1 MNKMI
6 GAILLIVGTSIGGG
20 MLALPVA
27 TAAGG
32 FLNACILMFA
42 CWLAMTFC
50 AFLILEVNLWL
61 PINSNMI
68 SMAKITLG
76 QIGQLIAWFTYLLLL
91 YSLLAAYISSGSDV
105 LHSLLT
111 KLNLD
116 LPMWITSV
124 AVVVLLGAVVYQGIS
139 AIDYVNRGFMFIKL
153 GAYSLLVVLAIP
165 HVNLNL
171 LPLGELHHMLGA
183 VTVVITSFGY
193 ATVIPSLRAYFKGD
207 VKKLRLVILI
217 GSLIPL
223 FCYILWVFVIQANI
237 PSKGTTGLISIAASG
252 REVSMLTHA
261 LTTAIHTQWVI
272 TCANIFT
279 SICVATAFLGVAL
292 CLADF
297 LSDGLQIE
305 KKAWGNVKIH
315 ALTFLPP
322 LAIILFYPGAFLIG
336 LSYAGIFCIILL
348 MLLPPLMVWSGRYY
362 KKIARGYR
370 VAGGKPAL
378 VITIL
383 LAILVLIINK
393 TIG

>member
-32 FLNACILMFA
+32 FLNACMLMFA

-61 PINSNMI
+61 PHQSNII
-68 SMAKITLG
+68 SMAKSTLG
-76 QIGQLIAWFTYLLLL
+76 KAGQIIAWVSYLLLH
-91 YSLLAAYISSGSDV
+91 YSLLAAYLSSGTDV
-105 LHSLLT
+105 LHGVLAKLLT
-111 KLNLD
+111 EI
-116 LPMWITSV
+116 PMWICSLL
-124 AVVVLLGAVVYQGIS
+124 VVLLLGAVVYRGIS
-139 AIDYVNRGFMFIKL
+139 TIDYFNRGLMFVKL
-153 GAYSLLVVLAIP
+153 GAYFLLVVLALP
-165 HVNLNL
+165 HINLSL
-171 LPLGELHHMLGA
+171 LPVGKFHYLLSA

-223 FCYILWVFVIQANI
+223 FCYILWVFVIQANL
-237 PSKGTTGLISIAASG
+237 PSEGSTGLITIAHSG
-252 REVSMLTHA
+252 REVSMLTQA
-261 LTTAIHTQWVI
+261 LTTTIHNPWVI
-272 TCANIFT
+272 TSANTFT
-279 SICVATAFLGVAL
+279 SICIATAFLGVAL

-305 KKAWGNVKIH
+305 KKGWGNVKIH

-362 KKIARGYR
+362 KKIAVGYQ

-378 VITIL
+378 AMTIG
-383 LAILVLIINK
+383 LAIVVLIITK
-393 TIG
+393 TMG